1 MKRARSALL
10 FAAALGAP
18 LATGCS
24 KEDQTLTA
32 CPELDAGRPIDPVL
46 LAFLG
51 RARSAHHAADA
62 YEERGD
68 LAAATKTLADVV
80 AGPVPGGARPP
91 PEAREVIA
99 DTRARMADLESK
111 VGKFDEALREVERGL
126 ERVPETSYFRGHLF
140 EVRGLIEERRQKAL
154 EERGDRAAADQARQ
168 RALQAFEE
176 SMRIQSE
183 VIRGVTP

>member
-1 MKRARSALL
+1 MTRARWALL
-10 FAAALGAP
+10 IAAALGAP
-18 LATGCS
+18 LVGACS
-24 KEDQTLTA
+24 REEAATA

-51 RARSAHHAADA
+51 RARAAHHAADA
-62 YEERGD
+62 HEERGD
-68 LAAATKTLADVV
+68 LAAAEKTLAELVS
-80 AGPVPGGARPP
+80 GPVPGGARPP

-99 DTRARMADLESK
+99 DARARMADLESK
-111 VGKFDEALREVERGL
+111 LGKFDDALREVERGL

-140 EVRGLIEERRQKAL
+140 EVRGLIEERRQKTL
-154 EERGDRAAADQARQ
+154 EERGDRAAAEQARQ